1 MSNSYGEVFT
11 STTEELDKKYRPFN
25 NLFLLKGL
33 KEKVKCYSSFS
44 QDPFLYYECFN
55 KIEMNMVQQS
65 QEFGKDCELIDVS
78 DGIFRINLKSVFQIA
93 VIVILEHWRKSKNA
107 KICVEKNL
115 RVQSISSMIN
125 FI

>member
-1 MSNSYGEVFT
+1 
-11 STTEELDKKYRPFN
+11 
-25 NLFLLKGL
+25 
-33 KEKVKCYSSFS
+33 
-44 QDPFLYYECFN
+44 
-55 KIEMNMVQQS
+55 MNMVQQS